1 LASPAPHLWK
11 GFFSRMPQP
20 DHRSDEQLVAAA
32 NGGDASAMAALYVRY
47 RQWVFAL
54 ALRFTGDH
62 EQAAD
67 VTQEAFAYLLSKF
80 PGLRLRAKL
89 TTLLYPAVKNTALA
103 MKRKK
108 KPLSAGDEVEAYLAP
123 AHPLIADPQD
133 PDQREL
139 AATIARLPDRQ
150 REVLLMRAVDDMSM
164 AEIALALGIP
174 EGTVK
179 SRLHHAVR
187 SMQELL
193 KSSPAHSDFP
203 RPH

>member
-1 LASPAPHLWK
+1 
-11 GFFSRMPQP
+11 MPDSDP
-20 DHRSDEQLVAAA
+20 RSDDQLVAAA
-32 NGGDASAMAALYVRY
+32 NDGDASAMAALYNRY
-47 RQWVFAL
+47 RQWVFSL
-54 ALRFTGDH
+54 ALRFTGDA

-108 KPLSAGDEVEAYLAP
+108 KPLAAGDGIDAYLAP
-123 AHPLIADPQD
+123 AHPPGPEHLDPEQHH
-133 PDQREL
+133 L
-139 AATIARLPDRQ
+139 AAAIGRLPDGQ
-150 REVLLMRAVDDMSM
+150 REVLLMRAIDNMSM

-179 SRLHHAVR
+179 SRLHHAIR
-187 SMQELL
+187 TMQDLL
-193 KSSPAHSDFP
+193 KPPQAAEIANP
-203 RPH
+203 QEP